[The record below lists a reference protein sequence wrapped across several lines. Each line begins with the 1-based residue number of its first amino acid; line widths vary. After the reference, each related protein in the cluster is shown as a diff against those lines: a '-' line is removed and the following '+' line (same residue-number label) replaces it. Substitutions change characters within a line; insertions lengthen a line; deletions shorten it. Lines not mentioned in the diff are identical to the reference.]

1 MILTRN
7 QLVSGTQNCV
17 SPVHQAFSKCAAG
30 VGLWLERGSDL
41 LAVQFRA
48 KLWLLWKEHGNEN
61 SALPLQSADA

>member
-17 SPVHQAFSKCAAG
+17 SPVHQAFSKCTAG

-48 KLWLLWKEHGNEN
+48 KLWLLWKERGNEN

>member
-17 SPVHQAFSKCAAG
+17 SPVHQASKCAAG